1 MKAAPGDMVYV
12 KGTVSRNDRQN
23 GYVSVS
29 FRGDLS
35 VWISESDI
43 VHVERAPLKVGDRVT
58 WRGDA
63 AQGTIIAIDTTTKP
77 LAWIGGPSL
86 ANGYGLI
93 VFLDEL
99 ERA

>member
-1 MKAAPGDMVYV
+1 MKPAPGEVVHV
-12 KGTVSRNDRQN
+12 KGIVADNHYGQN
-23 GYVSVS
+23 GQVAVS
-29 FRGDLS
+29 FGGLS
-35 VWISESDI
+35 VWLPESDI

-63 AQGTIIAIDTTTKP
+63 AEGTIIAIDKRT
-77 LAWIGGPSL
+77 AWIKEIGDCGI
-86 ANGYGLI
+86 I